1 MMIIVMIMFIDTG
14 LPEYEKEFSSF
25 LPPHATGGLTNEK
38 FEQLI
43 DFTDKLW
50 RAGGYNSK
58 PQDWAWGER
67 STCECRNHKNYTPE
81 NERMSP

>member
-1 MMIIVMIMFIDTG
+1 M
-14 LPEYEKEFSSF
+14 
-25 LPPHATGGLTNEK
+25 PPHAATGGLTNEK

-58 PQDWAWGER
+58 PQDDGAWGVWGRGDDLQKVHLEVQE
-67 STCECRNHKNYTPE
+67 SCANVP
-81 NERMSP
+81 

>member
-1 MMIIVMIMFIDTG
+1 MMMIVMIVFIDTG
-14 LPEYEKEFSSF
+14 LSEYQRGSF
-25 LPPHATGGLTNEK
+25 LPTAPVATGGLTNEK

-58 PQDWAWGER
+58 PQDG
-67 STCECRNHKNYTPE
+67 
-81 NERMSP
+81 